1 MTERSR
7 NTYLDY
13 NSTTPLIPRVL
24 LEITSNVTSL
34 GNPSSVHTHGR
45 KARTL
50 IDDCRRVLSG
60 YLGVKPTNIIFTS
73 GATEANAIAIGGLTS
88 IGIVSNVF
96 CAGIEHP
103 SVLKNVPKK
112 NHLKVLNNGQI
123 DLEYLEMVLKNTSSP
138 SLVCL
143 MYANNE
149 TGVIQPIKETS
160 ALVHRYGGLVFSDM
174 VQAIGKVE
182 FDINALELDI
192 VSLSAHK
199 FGGPSGIGALIL
211 REGLE
216 IDPLYYGG
224 GQEGFKRAGTE
235 NMLGILGLKIALEE
249 IHKRYNTKNFL
260 LLRDRFEKRIS
271 ELRPDAIIF
280 GKEVDRL
287 PNTTCVALEGI
298 SSESQVIRLDLEGFS
313 VSAGSACSSG
323 KITPSHV
330 LLAMGVDYDLAK
342 CAIRV
347 SFGPET
353 KWTELE
359 DFLNI
364 WSNF

>member
-1 MTERSR
+1 MTVHPR
-7 NTYLDY
+7 NVYLDY
-13 NSTTPLIPRVL
+13 NSTSPLIPRIL
-24 LEITSNVTSL
+24 KEYTSILTGF
-34 GNPSSVHTHGR
+34 GNPSSVHLNGR
-45 KARTL
+45 RSRYL
-50 IDDCRRVLSG
+50 IDDCRNVLSK
-60 YLGVKPTNIIFTS
+60 YLGVKPRNVIFTS
-73 GATEANAIAIGGLTS
+73 GATEANALAIDGLIS
-88 IGIVSNVF
+88 VGKVSNVF
-96 CAGIEHP
+96 CSGIEHP
-103 SVLKNVPKK
+103 SVLNNIPKK
-112 NHLKVLNNGQI
+112 NHLKVLDNGQI
-123 DLEYLEMVLKNTSSP
+123 DLKYLEMMLKDTSSP

-149 TGVIQPIKETS
+149 TGVIQPLIETVE
-160 ALVHRYGGLVFSDM
+160 LVHKHGGLVFSDM

-182 FDINALELDI
+182 FDINALNLDI
-192 VSLSAHK
+192 LSISAHK
-199 FGGPSGIGALIL
+199 FGGPPGIGALIL
-211 REGLE
+211 REG
-216 IDPLYYGG
+216 IDINPLYYGG

-235 NMLGILGLKIALEE
+235 NILGIFGLKIALEE
-249 IHKRYNTKNFL
+249 IHKNYNTKNIS
-260 LLRDRFEKRIS
+260 LLRDKFEKRIS

-280 GKEVDRL
+280 GNKVERL

-298 SSESQVIRLDLEGFS
+298 SSESQVIRLDLEGFA

-330 LLAMGVDYDLAK
+330 LLSMGVDYELAK

-347 SFGPET
+347 SIGPET